1 MKKKK
6 IRVIACAVIAGIF
19 FWFSFVFSAWSQDIS
34 TMPPFTKKDRVL
46 ILAPHPDDESIG
58 AAGSIQRALRV
69 GAKVKVV
76 CYTNGDANELSFI
89 LYEKRL
95 TFFKKTF
102 LYMGEVRRKETL
114 AAMKVLGVDPTQMTF
129 LGYPDH
135 GTMAILTRY
144 WGTVKPYRSIFARVT
159 QVSYPDA
166 LTYHAPYV
174 GESILS
180 DLEKVLLDFR
190 PTKIIV
196 SNPVDTNR
204 DHRSLYIFLRVA
216 LWDLEKKIGRP
227 QVYPY
232 LIHVVDW
239 PKPRGYEPQLR
250 LDPPSKY
257 VGMRWTQQ
265 TLTQE
270 EVEKKRDAI
279 SQYKSQLTYAP
290 GYLYSFAR
298 SDELFGDYPAL
309 VLKRQ
314 VGPDL
319 KWQDIGINISKDEEG
334 LFSLEKDDDSDGEDG
349 APQRTTVS
357 DPDKISYLAFARHD
371 ENLWV
376 KVVLNKKID
385 KTLGLSMYLLG
396 YSKKTD
402 FSVLPKLH
410 ISLGTFGV
418 KVLDKQKRLRDNGV
432 QVITKNRT
440 FVVKVP
446 LKDLGDPDRIFSSA
460 RVVGF
465 PYETTAWR
473 ILELD
478 PSFETASQP
487 YR

>member
-1 MKKKK
+1 MIKKKFK
-6 IRVIACAVIAGIF
+6 ITGSAVTAGIF
-19 FWFSFVFSAWSQDIS
+19 FWLCFVFSAWCQDIS

-58 AAGSIQRALRV
+58 AAGVLQEAV
-69 GAKVKVV
+69 KAGACVKVV

-89 LYEKRL
+89 LYEKRI

-114 AAMKVLGVDPTQMTF
+114 VAMQYLGIDPAQVIF

-144 WGTVKPYRSIFARVT
+144 WGKTKPYRSIFARVT

-174 GESILS
+174 GESVLE
-180 DLEKVLLDFR
+180 DLKKVLLDFR
-190 PTKIIV
+190 PTKIFV

-204 DHRSLYIFLRVA
+204 DHRSLYVFLRVA
-216 LWDLEKKIGRP
+216 LWDLEKKIGIP

-232 LIHVVDW
+232 LIHVVNW
-239 PKPRGYEPQLR
+239 PKPRGYKPQLH

-257 VGMRWTQQ
+257 VGMQWKN
-265 TLTQE
+265 LVLSEE
-270 EVEKKRDAI
+270 EVQKKRDAI
-279 SQYKSQLTYAP
+279 SKYKSQLTYAP

-298 SDELFGDYPAL
+298 SNELFGDYPAL

-314 VGPDL
+314 VGPDV
-319 KWQDIGINISKDEEG
+319 KWQDIGIDTSDEPQKS
-334 LFSLEKDDDSDGEDG
+334 FSLEKDDDPDEEEG

-371 ENLWV
+371 DNLWI
-376 KVVLNKKID
+376 KIILNKKVD
-385 KTLGLSMYLLG
+385 KTLGLSLYLLG
-396 YSKKTD
+396 YSKKAD
-402 FSVLPKLH
+402 FAVLPKLH

-418 KVLDKQKRLRDNGV
+418 KVLDKQKRLKDNGV

-440 FVVKVP
+440 FVVKIP

-465 PYETTAWR
+465 PYETSAWR

-478 PSFETASQP
+478 PSFEAACQP